1 MKKGNTSDKRG
12 EKLLPTQRQS
22 FILDV
27 LAEQKVVS
35 LHLLSERLGASFSTV
50 RRDLDELVR
59 KRLVER
65 THGGAML
72 TQSNQ
77 NWVEVPGEL
86 TSSGNIRAAKESIG
100 RLAASKIREGD
111 SVIFDSSTTVL
122 EAARIVAAS
131 KIRITAVTNN
141 IKIADLLATS
151 EYVRLIVP
159 GGSRRPGTYVLAG
172 EPGDSF
178 FRRLHADVAFIGAQS
193 ASDGML
199 NDSRIESASAK
210 RILLGAARTRILLID
225 SWKFGGPN
233 FCDVAA
239 LTEFEEI
246 ITDGALSEEQR
257 RDLERRGIF
266 VQTEAGVA
274 ASSGKPSLHEESI
287 SSSSRLRTVEA
298 KKGG

>member
-1 MKKGNTSDKRG
+1 MKTNSSSSTHG

-22 FILDV
+22 YILDV

-59 KRLVER
+59 RGVVER

-72 TQSNQ
+72 AQAPQDWSEGPTDPS
-77 NWVEVPGEL
+77 P
-86 TSSGNIRAAKESIG
+86 SGNIRAAKESIG
-100 RLAASKIREGD
+100 RLAATRIREGD

-122 EAARIVAAS
+122 EAARVVVES
-131 KIRITAVTNN
+131 RLRITAVTNN
-141 IKIADLLATS
+141 IKIADLLAS
-151 EYVRLIVP
+151 SANVRLIVP
-159 GGSRRPGTYVLAG
+159 GGSRRAGTYVLAG

-199 NDSRIESASAK
+199 NDSRIESASSK
-210 RILLGAARTRILLID
+210 RILIGAARTRILLID

-233 FCDVAA
+233 FCDVAP
-239 LTEFEEI
+239 LSEFEEI
-246 ITDGALSEEQR
+246 ITDDAISEEQR
-257 RDLERRGIF
+257 RDLERRAIF
-266 VQTEAGVA
+266 VQTEKTAGGA
-274 ASSGKPSLHEESI
+274 AEKALSPDEGGRRRAAL
-287 SSSSRLRTVEA
+287 A
-298 KKGG
+298 KVG